1 MESNWTANA
10 GDVGSI
16 PGLERSPGEE
26 NGNPLHCSCLENPM
40 DRGAWQSTVHGV
52 TKSWTRYSDWQQQ
65 QHVKHLEV
73 HTHHFLTTD
82 TSSSPSRTIFTTV
95 ITTAISFSSSSS
107 SFPSFTSSPASPH
120 FFSFSSLLLFSHHNF
135 HSHFN
140 FHCLE
145 IWKLYDYWNTWV
157 QKRQPTQHWK
167 AIILWLKI
175 HI

>member
-1 MESNWTANA
+1 MVKNWTANA
-10 GDVGSI
+10 GDMGLI

-65 QHVKHLEV
+65 QHVKNLDV
-73 HTHHFLTTD
+73 HTHHFLATD
-82 TSSSPSRTIFTTV
+82 TTIIPVPHHFHHCHPHCHFLLFLFLLLPFLHFFTSTPGPF
-95 ITTAISFSSSSS
+95 SFS
-107 SFPSFTSSPASPH
+107 
-120 FFSFSSLLLFSHHNF
+120 SSLLLFSHHNF

-140 FHCLE
+140 LHCLE

-167 AIILWLKI
+167 AIIL
-175 HI
+175 